1 MKVFCCVSFV
11 HINFDACS
19 KLDTKC
25 KIYVYIYIYILAT
38 VMRTLAT
45 SFGMNRIEKITKSKN
60 VIFSKHVM
68 HKERLTTVP
77 YMIDQ
82 KKSEFVNLDELNK
95 IIVHKR
101 GEKYKFTGR
110 S

>member
-1 MKVFCCVSFV
+1 
-11 HINFDACS
+11 
-19 KLDTKC
+19 
-25 KIYVYIYIYILAT
+25 
-38 VMRTLAT
+38 
-45 SFGMNRIEKITKSKN
+45 
-60 VIFSKHVM
+60 M

-77 YMIDQ
+77 YMIDK